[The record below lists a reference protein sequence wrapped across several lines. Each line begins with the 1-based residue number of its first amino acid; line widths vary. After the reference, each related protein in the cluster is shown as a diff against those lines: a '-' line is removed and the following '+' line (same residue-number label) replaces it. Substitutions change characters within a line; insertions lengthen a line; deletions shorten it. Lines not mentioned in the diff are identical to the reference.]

1 MCSTSISTTADHIIL
16 MFAINT
22 NIKFSQCRIAF
33 SKIDYIFSAALTRV
47 NRSKLNNQST
57 NRHYNRSNALRHCGG
72 SCNNITCRAINSSGT
87 KRYILNS
94 INTIF
99 SFSRR
104 SSGQL
109 KMYIQPHRGTATHV
123 TRDQRT
129 SGQCKI
135 ITVYNLRTGS

>member
-1 MCSTSISTTADHIIL
+1 M
-16 MFAINT
+16 
-22 NIKFSQCRIAF
+22 KFSQYRIKF
-33 SKIDYIFSAALTRV
+33 NKIDYICSAALARV

-57 NRHYNRSNALRHCGG
+57 NLHYHSSNALRHCGD

-104 SSGQL
+104 RYGQL
-109 KMYIQPHRGTATHV
+109 KHTTLLLTYIARHRGTDCY
-123 TRDQRT
+123 TRDPRST
-129 SGQCKI
+129 H
-135 ITVYNLRTGS
+135 LRTMQDHNRLQSPNR